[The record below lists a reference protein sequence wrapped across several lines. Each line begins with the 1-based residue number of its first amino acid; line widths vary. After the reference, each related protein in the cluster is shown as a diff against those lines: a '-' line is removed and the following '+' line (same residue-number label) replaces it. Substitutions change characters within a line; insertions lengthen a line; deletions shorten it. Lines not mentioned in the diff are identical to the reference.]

1 MSQYNVPKP
10 VTDWVQKA
18 AEQVGGFFSDLFRGS
33 DGSGM
38 NNIPGAGVTELT
50 PEQAT
55 QAYNAGVTTNRG
67 FSSVDSRQLNNNVV
81 VADAG
86 GGGGETG
93 GGETGGGETG
103 GGETGGGETGGGP
116 TLGEIKVIN
125 GASYSWDGTRWVLIE
140 TGGGSGGSGGTG
152 SGTVGGTVVE
162 TPPKEGDFKA
172 GADGQPLIFKNGRW
186 EVYGARNTR
195 EIITEDPATV
205 AAREQEMAGADANVP
220 IDKYMESLG
229 TDTLAGKAYAEA
241 LARRMASIDEQQRT
255 AGLSYG
261 DMYEQARMS
270 QAARRGMSDV
280 SGMTGGMA
288 DQAQS
293 RMSAAEIAS
302 LGQIGMGREAT
313 MRQLEMAQLN
323 APMEAFQEGAQMD
336 QFERAR
342 QTQSTQMQ
350 QAQTLFEQ
358 AQSGWVQNE
367 DGTWTNIDKQTQDTL
382 SLQAIN
388 ATQRAEVLGEIQYW
402 QAVLADSNQA
412 SLHEV
417 ARENISTL
425 QMSYGNLLA
434 NNPVTSGGPSGTPP
448 PGPGPEPGPEPEGFT
463 INTGQTTPVAGKAY
477 VQNKLTNLGITDET
491 SLPGMSSDIRTV
503 TDLSSRIY
511 DLAGNKAVEGYNFAD
526 ELDLVDRYLNDPTT
540 LTNQEYE
547 SLKDAKIV
555 PKQSSLMTRLGIRTT
570 VESSAGRYR
579 EIYTI
584 PITPET
590 AGFVQFM
597 LDKKYI
603 DEDKLKDDDAN
614 VYSFSDRDLNKNA
627 DIKTVFNLYL
637 EDKARGGV
645 SASPIDIFG

>member
-1 MSQYNVPKP
+1 MVIDYSSQFNQQQYLELLKKDSKAAKTYLESTTNPELYRSTTPPEEKP
-10 VTDWVQKA
+10 VETP
-18 AEQVGGFFSDLFRGS
+18 GG
-33 DGSGM
+33 
-38 NNIPGAGVTELT
+38 
-50 PEQAT
+50 
-55 QAYNAGVTTNRG
+55 NR
-67 FSSVDSRQLNNNVV
+67 
-81 VADAG
+81 
-86 GGGGETG
+86 
-93 GGETGGGETG
+93 
-103 GGETGGGETGGGP
+103 P
-116 TLGEIKVIN
+116 
-125 GASYSWDGTRWVLIE
+125 
-140 TGGGSGGSGGTG
+140 
-152 SGTVGGTVVE
+152 GTVPGTSTEIVE
-162 TPPKEGDFKA
+162 TPPKEGDYKA
-172 GADGQPLIFKNGRW
+172 GADGQPLVFKDGRW

-195 EIITEDPATV
+195 EIITEDPNAEPV
-205 AAREQEMAGADANVP
+205 PGADANVP

-261 DMYEQARMS
+261 DMYEQAKMS

-313 MRQLEMAQLN
+313 MRQLEMAELN

-342 QTQSTQMQ
+342 QMQDTQVQ

-358 AQSGWVQNE
+358 AQSGWVQND

-425 QMSYGNLLA
+425 QMTYGNLLA
-434 NNPVTSGGPSGTPP
+434 NNPVTSGGPSGTTP
-448 PGPGPEPGPEPEGFT
+448 PGPGPEPGPEPEPEGFT

-540 LTNQEYE
+540 LTNQEYQ

-555 PKQSSLMTRLGIRTT
+555 PKQSSLMTRLGIQTRA
-570 VESSAGRYR
+570 ESSGGQYR
-579 EIYTI
+579 ETYTI

-597 LDKKYI
+597 LDKNYI
-603 DEDKLKDDDAN
+603 DDDKLKDDDAN